1 MVKTLR
7 VGDDPDMIPT
17 LGLALRDPEATE
29 IVIHPGVYTEHVVIS
44 PRAARLLI
52 RSSTGVAED
61 VVLTFGLRQGDR
73 DRTGMEFVQS
83 CATMTIDADAVTIRQ
98 ITIENSFDR
107 LAHLELPNVQ
117 ALALRT
123 RGDGILIEGCR
134 LLGRQDTVLLDAPSF
149 AAWRRVHL
157 RDCEIQGDVD
167 FVYGRATA
175 LIERGVVR
183 SVGPGYIAAPS
194 TAREN
199 PRGFLFWDVDLVADL
214 PEGSVRLGR
223 PWHPGG
229 KPDAVGQ
236 AVFARCRLGAHIAD
250 DPWED
255 MGGFSWR
262 EARFE
267 EFENAGPGA
276 RRGEGRPQAAI
287 APDPDTWLTAPEP
300 SEPRDRTVVIVSD
313 STASHYSADRAP
325 RTGWGQRLGLRTGL
339 PIRNLAIS
347 GASSRSFI
355 ELGALDAAL
364 DALQQGDLVLIGF
377 GHNDGKP
384 DERHSDVFTGFES
397 YLRRYLIGAR
407 ARGGVPVLLTPIVR
421 RQFIDGRL
429 RSTHGGYPERVRQL
443 AAAEGVA
450 LIDLTLLT
458 RTLVQELG
466 PEESKR
472 LFLWLEPGVWP
483 GYPEGESDDTHLSE
497 EGADAVTALVTEGL
511 ASAGLLDTQRR
522 APVPQRARSS
532 SYATK

>member
-1 MVKTLR
+1 MAKMLR
-7 VGDDPDMIPT
+7 VGDDADMIPT
-17 LGLALRDPEATE
+17 LGMALADPDATE
-29 IVIHPGVYTEHVVIS
+29 IVLHPGVYIEHVVIA
-44 PRAARLLI
+44 PRDAPLLI
-52 RSSTGVAED
+52 RSSTGAAED

-83 CATMTIDADAVTIRQ
+83 CATLTIDADAVTVRH

-107 LAHLELPNVQ
+107 RAHPELPNVQ

-123 RGDGILIEGCR
+123 RGDEILLDGCR

-157 RDCEIQGDVD
+157 RECEIQGDVD

-175 LIERGVVR
+175 LIEGGILR

-199 PRGFLFWDVDLVADL
+199 PRGFLFWNVDVVADL
-214 PEGSVRLGR
+214 PDGSVRLGR

-236 AVFARCRLGAHIAD
+236 AVFARCRLGAHIAAE
-250 DPWED
+250 PWDD

-262 EARFE
+262 DARFE
-267 EFENAGPGA
+267 EFENVGEGA
-276 RRGEGRPQAAI
+276 RRGEDRPQAAL
-287 APDPDTWLTAPEP
+287 APDPRDWLTAPAARMQEGP
-300 SEPRDRTVVIVSD
+300 AAVIVSD
-313 STASHYSADRAP
+313 STASHYDQSRAP
-325 RTGWGQRLGLRTGL
+325 RTGWGQRLRRHTGM
-339 PIRNLAIS
+339 PTRNLAIS

-364 DALQQGDLVLIGF
+364 DTLEPGDLLLIGF
-377 GHNDGKP
+377 GHNDSKP
-384 DERHSDVFTGFES
+384 DERHSDVFTEFES
-397 YLRRYLIGAR
+397 NLRRYLIGAR

-421 RQFIDGRL
+421 RHFVDGRL
-429 RSTHGGYPERVRQL
+429 RSTHGGYPERVRRL

-450 LIDLTLLT
+450 LIDLTRLT
-458 RTLVQELG
+458 GSLVQELG

-472 LFLWLEPGVWP
+472 LFLWLEPRVWP
-483 GYPEGESDDTHLSE
+483 GFPDGEADDTHLSD
-497 EGADAVTALVTEGL
+497 EGADAVAALVAEGV
-511 ASAGLLDTQRR
+511 ASAGLLDGERR
-522 APVPQRARSS
+522 APAQPARSS